1 MSSFLL
7 SSSEKKTFLKKGS
20 LFQLRESLSTIFV
33 AVLGLL
39 LDLCEAG
46 GDKVLLLHVHLLD
59 EEVDAV
65 EVVHQLLEPGLRHRE
80 QLDRVS
86 RGWRGVVVV
95 GELGENKEA
104 NRFIFR
110 SHEQKTSRCVPLS
123 CLRLQKGSLFT
134 KKSTDA

>member
-7 SSSEKKTFLKKGS
+7 SSSEKKQFLEKKRS
-20 LFQLRESLSTIFV
+20 LFQLCEALSTVFV
-33 AVLGLL
+33 AVLCLL

-80 QLDRVS
+80 QLDRVP
-86 RGWRGVVVV
+86 RGRRGVVVV
-95 GELGENKEA
+95 GELGEKKRQTTGLYFVLMSKA
-104 NRFIFR
+104 SRGFPASCHI
-110 SHEQKTSRCVPLS
+110 SQKGLRCVMS
-123 CLRLQKGSLFT
+123 KR
-134 KKSTDA
+134 